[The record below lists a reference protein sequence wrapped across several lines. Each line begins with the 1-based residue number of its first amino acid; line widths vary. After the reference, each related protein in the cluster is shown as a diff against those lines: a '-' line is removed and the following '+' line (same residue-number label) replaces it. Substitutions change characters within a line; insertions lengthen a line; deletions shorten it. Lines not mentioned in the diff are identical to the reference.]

1 VEDQDTYSGSQMTYS
16 PRGGPKRKN
25 VEVFTDDMIDKLTDL
40 PPYHDIETQTEYI
53 IQKPVPDLSMP
64 TYHGIP
70 KETQI
75 YPDENLFD
83 FDYEAEPLLQ
93 VLLTRVLENSRMEV
107 LEEEELYAMK
117 TRQDFLLEKKDR
129 ELTDV
134 QKLEQ
139 EERDATGR
147 NLRRKAAA
155 REVKM
160 TKIKTHE
167 HIVSRVFSLEY
178 LKFVQRDTFSILTNQ
193 GLFIDDRESTIHAQF
208 LPWLVD
214 VTCENLHQAQKYEHI
229 IENLICNVENSNLE
243 RNAKTVADEM
253 ARRKFNA
260 SEIARLAVQ
269 RSQRRKSKL
278 EFKLKRREDR
288 RLHNLTNKVMDVF
301 INTGLESTDEMAL
314 GDVDGC
320 MDVDRKYVGLL
331 GGVLG
336 EICFVLETI
345 SDPTFSKHI
354 PDIDLSFDRIVDLL
368 RNIIDNVLKP
378 NWAIEIGVGE
388 GFENKMREYDDS
400 FEMAIF
406 NASYINDQ
414 KDSESKQD
422 VLNIFKYYLGSD
434 LLKKCFLQR
443 EPLVVKKLQKMKAD
457 GDADE
462 ADVEKTGETGNLPTV
477 HGDDGVENEAGAEEG
492 VGRPRFGNLVM
503 DAMLDLFA
511 NDDGYS
517 RRFNFMKV
525 PRDNEM
531 DQGFQAFCKMMPDLT
546 PPPGRFFGFKNGRG

>member
-1 VEDQDTYSGSQMTYS
+1 MTYS

-107 LEEEELYAMK
+107 LEEEEVYSMK
-117 TRQDFLLEKKDR
+117 TRQEFLLEKKDR

-139 EERDATGR
+139 EEREATAR
-147 NLRRKAAA
+147 NLRRKASA

-214 VTCENLHQAQKYEHI
+214 VTCEKLHQAQKYEHI

-243 RNAKTVADEM
+243 RNAKTVGDEM
-253 ARRKFNA
+253 ARRKFNT
-260 SEIARLAVQ
+260 EELARLTVE
-269 RSQRRKSKL
+269 REQRRKAKL
-278 EFKLKRREDR
+278 EFKLKRRENR
-288 RLHNLTNKVMDVF
+288 RLYNLTNRVMDFFV
-301 INTGLESTDEMAL
+301 NTGLESTDEMAL

-320 MDVDRKYVGLL
+320 MDVDRKYVGLM

-336 EICFVLETI
+336 EISFVLETI
-345 SDPTFSKHI
+345 TDPTFENHV
-354 PDIDLSFDRIVDLL
+354 PEVDLSPDRIVDLL
-368 RNIIDNVLKP
+368 RNIIDHVIKP

-388 GFENKMREYDDS
+388 GFENKMREYDDG
-400 FEMAIF
+400 FEMTQF
-406 NASYINDQ
+406 NASYISDH
-414 KDSESKQD
+414 KDADSKQD
-422 VLNIFKYYLGSD
+422 VLNIFKYYVGSD
-434 LLKKCFLQR
+434 LLKKCFLKR
-443 EPLVVKKLQKMKAD
+443 EPLVVKKLTKVKVD

-462 ADVEKTGETGNLPTV
+462 ADFEKTGETGNLTT
-477 HGDDGVENEAGAEEG
+477 GQDSDGVSFEAGAEDG
-492 VGRPRFGNLVM
+492 QARPKYGNLVV

-517 RRFNFMKV
+517 KRFTFMKV

-546 PPPGRFFGFKNGRG
+546 PPPGIFFGFKNNRARREARG